1 MVSGDHQPKLN
12 LSPTDTGELYDLNSD
27 PLELA
32 NLYDNPEFA
41 ARVREMPGRMG
52 RMREGQ
58 DRVWD
63 ELELR

>member
-1 MVSGDHQPKLN
+1 MN
-12 LSPTDTGELYDLNSD
+12 LSSTDTGELYDLNSD

-41 ARVREMPGRMG
+41 ARVREMPGRM
-52 RMREGQ
+52 REGQ